1 MVKRKKHSHET
12 HGIPLKCYWLLFR
25 VPSTLTWASSAW
37 QFVTNFSR
45 QWAFRPAVSLGL
57 LALLV
62 LASGCSQSPTE
73 APTSTVISG
82 YDSLGV
88 SKDETPDDVFY
99 FKSGTANYG
108 NIQLWWIYPVSTP
121 LTVEFRSTGIIMGT
135 GNVAPDTGYF
145 SAITLDNS
153 LMGQSFF
160 IKTDNVPHYGKITWT
175 SRRDD
180 AASGYTFIGFQWVVQ
195 TVAGK
200 RELY

>member
-1 MVKRKKHSHET
+1 MVKRKKR
-12 HGIPLKCYWLLFR
+12 ILK
-25 VPSTLTWASSAW
+25 AAI
-37 QFVTNFSR
+37 
-45 QWAFRPAVSLGL
+45 ALGL
-57 LALLV
+57 LAFLA

-73 APTSTVISG
+73 VPTSTIISG
-82 YDSLGV
+82 YDSMGV

-121 LTVEFRSTGIIMGT
+121 LTVEFRSAGIKLGT
-135 GNVAPDTGYF
+135 GDVAPDSGYF

>member
-1 MVKRKKHSHET
+1 MVKRRSNT
-12 HGIPLKCYWLLFR
+12 FW
-25 VPSTLTWASSAW
+25 
-37 QFVTNFSR
+37 
-45 QWAFRPAVSLGL
+45 PAICLGL
-57 LALLV
+57 LVFLS

-88 SKDETPDDVFY
+88 AQGDSPDVFY
-99 FKSGTANYG
+99 FKSGTASYG
-108 NIQLWWIYPVSTP
+108 SIQLWW
-121 LTVEFRSTGIIMGT
+121 LTSLTNPQTVQLRSNYGIKLGT
-135 GNVAPDTGYF
+135 GNVAPDSGYYNEV
-145 SAITLDNS
+145 TLDNS

-175 SRRDD
+175 SRRDEI
-180 AASGYTFIGFQWVVQ
+180 STGYTFIGFQWIVQ